1 MKLSVMERIHL
12 LSLLPKEGNLVTLK
26 IVRNLQNDLGF
37 SEKEN
42 KETGLTINKDNR
54 YEWKKD
60 IQKEV
65 DIGDTA
71 KQVIKDMFE
80 ELDKNKKLNMQ
91 TLELYER
98 FVL

>member
-26 IVRNLQNDLGF
+26 IVRNLQNELGF
-37 SEKEN
+37 SEEEN
-42 KETGLTINKDNR
+42 KETGLTINKDNH

-65 DIGDTA
+65 KIGETA
-71 KQVIKDMFE
+71 KKVITDMFE
-80 ELDKNKKLNMQ
+80 ELDKNEKLNMQ
-91 TLELYER
+91 TLVLYER
-98 FVL
+98 FM